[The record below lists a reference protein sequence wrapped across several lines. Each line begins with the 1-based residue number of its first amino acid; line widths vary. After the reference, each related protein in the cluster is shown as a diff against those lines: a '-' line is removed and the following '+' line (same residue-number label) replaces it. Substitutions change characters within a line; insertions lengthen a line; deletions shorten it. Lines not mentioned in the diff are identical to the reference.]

1 MSTNLL
7 GTEAAVRSMNI
18 PPAYQEPEEDQ
29 AKAENVQYLPF
40 TVRQAT
46 NTDDLKKV
54 VEVRQRAYARHLPL
68 VAESLKTPEPDD
80 TEDGVVLLI
89 AESKVD
95 GSALGTVRIQ
105 TNRVNPLNL
114 EEFVALPEGL
124 RGKTIAEVRRLGVAQ
139 GLPGRL
145 VRMLLLKAVYQYC
158 AHNNIDWILVGAR
171 PPLDRMYEQLTLAD
185 VLPGK
190 TFLPKQNNIPHRI
203 LGLEIRAFHDRLV
216 ASNNPLLE
224 FFFYTQHPDIQ
235 RTCLEPLRWSGD
247 REKLNTT
254 FAQHSAGAEGSFS

>member
-7 GTEAAVRSMNI
+7 GTEVSVRSMPI
-18 PPAYQEPEEDQ
+18 PPAYLEPEEDQ
-29 AKAENVQYLPF
+29 PVPANEQYLPF
-40 TVRQAT
+40 TVRQAS

-54 VEVRQRAYARHLPL
+54 VEVRQQAYARHLPL
-68 VAESLKTPEPDD
+68 VAETLKTPEQDD

-105 TNRVNPLNL
+105 TNRINPLNL
-114 EEFVALPEGL
+114 EQFVALPDGL
-124 RGKTIAEVRRLGVAQ
+124 RNKTIAEVRRLGVAQ
-139 GLPGRL
+139 GMPGRL

-158 AHNNIDWILVGAR
+158 AHNHVDWILVGAR

-190 TFLPKQNNIPHRI
+190 TFLPKQNNIPHRV
-203 LGLEIRAFHDRLV
+203 LGLEVRAFHDRLV

-235 RTCLEPLRWSGD
+235 RSCLEPRSWSGEEEK
-247 REKLNTT
+247 REST
-254 FAQHSAGAEGSFS
+254 FAQHSVGARG

>member
-7 GTEAAVRSMNI
+7 GTEVSVRSMTI
-18 PPAYQEPEEDQ
+18 PPAYLEPEEDQ
-29 AKAENVQYLPF
+29 AVPANEQYLPF
-40 TVRQAT
+40 TVRQVS
-46 NTDDLKKV
+46 NTEDLKKV
-54 VEVRQRAYARHLPL
+54 VEVRQRAYGRHLPL
-68 VAESLKTPEPDD
+68 VAETLKTPEQDD

-105 TNRVNPLNL
+105 TNRINPLNL
-114 EEFVALPEGL
+114 EQFVALPDGL
-124 RGKTIAEVRRLGVAQ
+124 RNKTIAEVRRLGVAQ
-139 GLPGRL
+139 GMPGRL

-158 AHNNIDWILVGAR
+158 AHNQVDWILVGAR

-190 TFLPKQNNIPHRI
+190 TFLPKQNNIPHRV
-203 LGLEIRAFHDRLV
+203 LGLEVRAFHDRLV

-235 RTCLEPLRWSGD
+235 RSCLEPRSWSD
-247 REKLNTT
+247 EEEKMKST
-254 FAQHSAGAEGSFS
+254 FAQHSAGARG